1 MADQARILIVDDEP
15 NVRFV
20 LERTLRREKYVLDTA
35 ADGGEAIEKISRET
49 YDLLLL
55 DLQMKPIDGIQVLSA
70 VRARVLDLDIVVII
84 LTAHSTIESAVEA
97 LRLGAF
103 DYLFKPALPET
114 IRERVREGLK
124 QRQQAQHRLHLLK
137 QIKDLRATL
146 LDLETESGQFE
157 QLQSSGRFC
166 MSGKLVID
174 LHHRVA
180 TLNGRLL
187 DLTTTEFN
195 LLVSLVKQAPKA
207 VSPRQLV
214 NQALEYDAGDAE
226 AREIIKYHIHHL
238 RKKIE
243 RNPLHPR
250 FIKTVRYKGYLWSS
264 E

>member
-1 MADQARILIVDDEP
+1 MVDQARILIVDDEP

-20 LERTLRREKYVLDTA
+20 LERTLRQEKYILDTA

-55 DLQMKPIDGIQVLSA
+55 DLHMKPIDGMQVLNA
-70 VRARVLDLDIVVII
+70 VRARVPDTVVII

-124 QRQQAQHRLHLLK
+124 QRQQVQYRFHLLK
-137 QIKDLRATL
+137 QIDDLRATL
-146 LDLETESGQFE
+146 LDLETESYQSE
-157 QLQSSGRFC
+157 QPQGPGRFC
-166 MSGKLVID
+166 TSGKLVID

-195 LLVSLVKQAPKA
+195 LLANLVQQAPKA

-226 AREIIKYHIHHL
+226 AREIVKYHIHHL

-243 RNPLHPR
+243 RDPLHPR
-250 FIKTVRYKGYLWSS
+250 LIKTVRYKGYLWSG

>member
-20 LERTLRREKYVLDTA
+20 LERTLGREKYALDTA

-49 YDLLLL
+49 YDLILL
-55 DLQMKPIDGIQVLSA
+55 DLEMRPVNGLQVLSA
-70 VRARVLDLDIVVII
+70 VSARAPDTVVII

-124 QRQQAQHRLHLLK
+124 QRQQAQHRFHLLK
-137 QIKDLRATL
+137 QVEDLRATL
-146 LDLETESGQFE
+146 LGLETESGQPG
-157 QLQSSGRFC
+157 QPQGPGRFC
-166 MSGKLVID
+166 TSGKLVID
-174 LHHRVA
+174 FHHRVA
-180 TLNGRLL
+180 TLSGRLL

-195 LLVSLVKQAPKA
+195 LLASLVQQAPKA

-238 RKKIE
+238 RKKVE
-243 RNPLHPR
+243 RDPQHPR
-250 FIKTVRYKGYLWSS
+250 FIKTVRYKGYLWSG

>member
-1 MADQARILIVDDEP
+1 MVDQARILIVDDEP

-20 LERTLRREKYVLDTA
+20 LERTLGREKYVLDTA
-35 ADGGEAIEKISRET
+35 ADGGEAIKKISRET

-55 DLQMKPIDGIQVLSA
+55 DLQMKPIDGMQVLNA
-70 VRARVLDLDIVVII
+70 VRARDPDTVVII

-114 IRERVREGLK
+114 IRARVREGLK
-124 QRQQAQHRLHLLK
+124 QHQQAQNRLHLLN
-137 QIKDLRATL
+137 QIKDLRTTL
-146 LDLETESGQFE
+146 QDLETGSDQFE
-157 QLQSSGRFC
+157 QLKSPGRFC
-166 MSGKLVID
+166 TSGKLVID

-195 LLVSLVKQAPKA
+195 LLVSLVQQAPKA

-226 AREIIKYHIHHL
+226 ASEIIKYHIHQL

-243 RNPLHPR
+243 RDPLHPR
-250 FIKTVRYKGYLWSS
+250 FIKTVRYKGYLWSG